1 MGGDEGE
8 GARGGGVT
16 GMDEK
21 YLKLASALALI
32 TIFYNIAEGVVS
44 VWFGASDEA
53 FSLFGFGL
61 DSFVEV
67 ISGVGVWHM
76 VRRMRAA
83 SGGEGK
89 DKFERNALRV
99 TGGAFYAL
107 ALGLAVTSAVNLYRG
122 HRPLTTVWGIGVG
135 AVSIASMWLLIR
147 YKVKAGR
154 ALNSDAIL
162 ADAACT
168 RTCLR
173 LSAVL
178 LLASIGYEL
187 TGAGYLDSAGTLII
201 AWLSLAE
208 GREAFGKAGGLAC
221 SCGGK
226 CGGGRP
232 AKINF

>member
-1 MGGDEGE
+1 MN
-8 GARGGGVT
+8 
-16 GMDEK
+16 EK
-21 YLKLASALALI
+21 YLKLASFLALV

-44 VWFGASDEA
+44 VWFGAEDGA

-76 VRRMRAA
+76 VGRMKA

-89 DKFERNALRV
+89 DEFEKAALKV
-99 TGGAFYAL
+99 TGGAFYVL
-107 ALGLAVTSAVNLYRG
+107 AAGLTATAAVGIYQG
-122 HRPLTTVWGIGVG
+122 HRPATTFWGIIISS
-135 AVSIASMWLLIR
+135 VSIASMWLLIH

-173 LSAVL
+173 LSVVL
-178 LLASIGYEL
+178 LLASVGYEL
-187 TGAGYLDSAGTLII
+187 TGIGYFDSAGTLLI
-201 AWLSLAE
+201 AWLSVGE
-208 GREAFGKAGGLAC
+208 GKEAFGKAKGLAC

-226 CGGGRP
+226 CHAE
-232 AKINF
+232 AKPVRIKF